1 MCDDPDPF
9 GRAILDQQR
18 GERTAP
24 LVQYDGNAT
33 REHPIESFYFGS
45 YDPDSERGVF
55 LDSWLSGPLLDV
67 GAGAGRD
74 SLYFQEQ
81 FETVAIDVSEHLVE
95 TMGERGVEDA
105 RPVDMFALGEAFD
118 RDRFGAVLVYGTQL
132 GLVRSVQGLR
142 RFLGALARVTD
153 RNGTAVVDGIDPE
166 RVEPSELLG
175 YRSDPTPGLAY
186 RVMQFEYEDETGET
200 LLFRLFS
207 PDRLREAAVETGWAV
222 SELRWSL
229 DSGSEGYH
237 YQAALTKS

>member
-1 MCDDPDPF
+1 MGEDTDPF
-9 GRAILDQQR
+9 GRAIYDHYH

-24 LVQYDGNAT
+24 LLQYDGKTT

-45 YDPDSERGVF
+45 YDSNGDRGEF

-74 SLYFQEQ
+74 SLYFQQ
-81 FETVAIDVSEHLVE
+81 RFETVAIDVSEHLIE
-95 TMGERGVEDA
+95 TMRERGVEDA
-105 RPVDMFALGEAFD
+105 RTVDMFALGKAFD
-118 RDRFGAVLVYGTQL
+118 PGRFGSALVYGTQL
-132 GLVRSVQGLR
+132 GLARSMQGLR
-142 RFLGALARVTD
+142 RFLGDLARVTD
-153 RNGTAVVDGIDPE
+153 HDGTAVVDGIDPD

-186 RVMQFEYEDETGET
+186 RVMQFEYEGQLGET

-207 PDRLREAAVETGWAV
+207 PDRLREAVIGTGWAV